1 MNRNMT
7 ITVPRTRAVIM
18 TLIAIIKTVTVVEHN
33 PQYMTMIN
41 KNRMMNIII
50 LVITMTKMILLVSLC
65 LVSCLSLS
73 SCLVSHPELTIY
85 SKNSL
90 TL

>member
-50 LVITMTKMILLVSLC
+50 LVITMTKMILLVRKMVMMMKRNLAMII
-65 LVSCLSLS
+65 VSKIIM
-73 SCLVSHPELTIY
+73 VDD
-85 SKNSL
+85 
-90 TL
+90 